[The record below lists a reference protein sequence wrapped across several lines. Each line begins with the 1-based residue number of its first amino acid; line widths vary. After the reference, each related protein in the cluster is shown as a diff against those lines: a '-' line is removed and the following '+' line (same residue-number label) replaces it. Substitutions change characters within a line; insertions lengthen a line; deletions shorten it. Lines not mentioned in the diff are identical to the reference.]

1 MFLDTL
7 NQTIMETRACKVNL
21 NINRFNK
28 IKVINKD
35 YLKFSMVVKNKEN
48 DSLPRE

>member
-1 MFLDTL
+1 
-7 NQTIMETRACKVNL
+7 MEIRVCKVNL

-35 YLKFSMVVKNKEN
+35 YLKFFMVVKNKEN
-48 DSLPRE
+48 DSLLRE